1 MDEKLRVKMLML
13 RPRSEHGALCTEHE
27 QRPHV
32 IPAQLSLA
40 SGSTMQQVTRMSH
53 FVYIK
58 LFCVALYIF
67 CMARISLAGRVY
79 SVVHTFRLERE
90 RSNEAQN
97 FPVHFD
103 TFLLAWTSD
112 SPWH

>member
-1 MDEKLRVKMLML
+1 MNGREAKSEDVDALRTKRTGGPFDEQ
-13 RPRSEHGALCTEHE
+13 H
-27 QRPHV
+27 PHV

-40 SGSTMQQVTRMSH
+40 SGSTMQQMTIMSH

-67 CMARISLAGRVY
+67 CMARISLAGCVY
-79 SVVHTFRLERE
+79 SVVHTLRLERE